1 MPLTPSAT
9 RDLLARLGHAP
20 KRFLGQNFLVD
31 GNIVRKSLELAEIKP
46 GDTVVEVG
54 PGLGTLTTAL
64 LEAGATV
71 WAVEKDRTLHEHL
84 LSELAPRFPER
95 FHLLEGDA
103 VEHPLAGLSQSWA
116 GRPHPAESD
125 HVPQGAQGEGT
136 PPPATGAAPA
146 DFKIV
151 ANLPYAIATP
161 WIDEVLAGP
170 LPLRMVL
177 MLQQEAA
184 QRYAA
189 QPGSKSFGAISIFL
203 QAAYAIA
210 PGHKVAAACFHPRP
224 DVESHLLNLVR
235 KPAPFVFPAPA
246 KALIRACFQQ
256 RRKQIGAL
264 LRTHLGEEAAR
275 WRELLASS
283 GLSEQVRPEAM
294 PIDTWMRLARL
305 VPALA

>member
-1 MPLTPSAT
+1 MPLSPSAT
-9 RDLLARLGHAP
+9 RDLLAQLGHHP

-31 GNIVRKSLELAEIKP
+31 GNIVRKSLELAEVRA
-46 GDTVVEVG
+46 GDVVIEIG
-54 PGLGTLTTAL
+54 PGLGTLTSAL
-64 LEAGATV
+64 LTAGANV

-84 LSELAPRFPER
+84 TTHLAPQFPER

-103 VEHPLAGLSQSWA
+103 VEHPLAGLPMELAS
-116 GRPHPAESD
+116 GP
-125 HVPQGAQGEGT
+125 
-136 PPPATGAAPA
+136 
-146 DFKIV
+146 FKVV

-161 WIDEVLAGP
+161 WLDGVLSGP
-170 LPLRMVL
+170 LPMRLVL

-203 QAAYAIA
+203 QAAYTIA

-235 KPAPFVFPAPA
+235 KPAPYVFPAA
-246 KALIRACFQQ
+246 VKALIRGCFQQ

-264 LRTHLGEEAAR
+264 LRGRLTPEIDGAA
-275 WRELLASS
+275 WRELLVAH
-283 GLSEQVRPEAM
+283 GLSEQARPEAI
-294 PIDTWMRLARL
+294 PVEWWVRFAALF
-305 VPALA
+305 PALA